1 MRTVLLCAVLGC
13 AAITGCQKNKAKSAE
28 TATDNLP
35 TMTPDEVEQALAKNE
50 AKAIDCNG
58 DRTRKKHG
66 VLPGAILIS
75 DEETYAA
82 SELPA
87 DKTLKLIFYC
97 ADPG

>member
-1 MRTVLLCAVLGC
+1 MRTLLLCAALGC
-13 AAITGCQKNKAKSAE
+13 AAITGCQRTEKAEPIAV
-28 TATDNLP
+28 DNLP
-35 TMTPDEVEQALAKNE
+35 TMTPDEVEQALASGQ

-75 DEETYAA
+75 DEELYAPT
-82 SELPA
+82 ELPA
-87 DKTLKLIFYC
+87 DKAMKLIFYC

>member
-1 MRTVLLCAVLGC
+1 MRTLLLCAALGC
-13 AAITGCQKNKAKSAE
+13 ASIAGCQRTEKAAA

-35 TMTPDEVEQALAKNE
+35 VMTPDEVEQALAAGQ

-66 VLPGAILIS
+66 VVPGAILIS
-75 DEETYAA
+75 DEELY
-82 SELPA
+82 SVNELPS
-87 DKTLKLIFYC
+87 DKTMKLIFYC